1 MVFLAFILAAI
12 NYTYIYT
19 YIYGDGKDTIILS
32 VSLPVKVGTELFSIS
47 GLLKKITGVITN
59 CYTLSASYFVTRL

>member
-12 NYTYIYT
+12 NYIYIYT
-19 YIYGDGKDTIILS
+19 HIYVNGKDTITLS
-32 VSLPVKVGTELFSIS
+32 VSLPVKVRTELFSIS

-59 CYTLSASYFVTRL
+59 CYTFSASYFVTKL